1 MVASKRAA
9 GAAAPALTYIW
20 GGSSDGAC
28 TNCGA
33 HGRTDANEWRI
44 KEAVSAAE
52 LFLLV
57 YRRWKCRAC
66 SKTFSSLD
74 AKFRKTLPG
83 EIQCHFPLANIY
95 KDGYTGRALTPCMVS
110 HLPNAIAAGM
120 NPKYDTIHPS
130 HLDNRW
136 PTFGGTRITGAFIRG
151 LIMVVS
157 FLRKPLDDAFMQS
170 INGRALSCD
179 FCPQIASV
187 LQGSKSKVL
196 AVTSNED
203 NMVCFGRYYSRG
215 TNSNESINRGIE
227 RVLPTLARHPTSA
240 PSSAGTWGHTT
251 FAEGKSDR
259 AGPTLAAGISSSPVA
274 SLEREVLAWGS
285 NLRMPQLLFRR
296 DMPKQAFLA
305 DAPLELPGSLP
316 YVALRARTALQG
328 LGDLEGEQ
336 HIPEKVL
343 ISQLRN
349 WQALAGAGTRRP
361 SKAEMKAVADLSL
374 SYGTARGTV
383 KGLQSLGITDDAANL
398 RADMYNYMGDYQGTL
413 TQQGLQSAPGVLL
426 SASGGTG
433 QLQHAAGT
441 PSMLFSASGGSGSF
455 LTGHSVTGVS
465 QDQTTGMNRTAAQE
479 DPVQV
484 NAAGYD
490 NPTEQQPA

>member
-1 MVASKRAA
+1 MHSYAA
-9 GAAAPALTYIW
+9 TAAP
-20 GGSSDGAC
+20 
-28 TNCGA
+28 
-33 HGRTDANEWRI
+33 E
-44 KEAVSAAE
+44 
-52 LFLLV
+52 
-57 YRRWKCRAC
+57 
-66 SKTFSSLD
+66 
-74 AKFRKTLPG
+74 P
-83 EIQCHFPLANIY
+83 FPE
-95 KDGYTGRALTPCMVS
+95 
-110 HLPNAIAAGM
+110 
-120 NPKYDTIHPS
+120 YDTIHPS

-151 LIMVVS
+151 LIM
-157 FLRKPLDDAFMQS
+157 
-170 INGRALSCD
+170 
-179 FCPQIASV
+179 
-187 LQGSKSKVL
+187 
-196 AVTSNED
+196 VTSNED

-383 KGLQSLGITDDAANL
+383 KGLQSLGKYSELILWLLLCCLYGHIQTDHGFDMSAGITDDAANL
-398 RADMYNYMGDYQGTL
+398 RADMYNYMGDYQGRWLVQYSVAADLSMKARLLGTFISNQVQNASF
-413 TQQGLQSAPGVLL
+413 TQIMA
-426 SASGGTG
+426 
-433 QLQHAAGT
+433 
-441 PSMLFSASGGSGSF
+441 
-455 LTGHSVTGVS
+455 
-465 QDQTTGMNRTAAQE
+465 
-479 DPVQV
+479 
-484 NAAGYD
+484 
-490 NPTEQQPA
+490 